1 MLERNAPPTPPLR
14 LRTVF
19 ISDIHLGF
27 KGCSA
32 ELLLDFLH
40 HVEMDCLFLVGDIVD
55 VWSMKR
61 TMYWPQSHNNVLRT
75 ILGKAKRGT
84 KVIFVPGNHDEVFR
98 EFDGAVFG
106 NLEIHREYIHQ
117 GADGRRMLVLHGDEF
132 DSVVKCSPW
141 LAKLGSDIYDVL
153 LAANP
158 YINWVRRK
166 FGLPHWSLSSYL
178 KNKAKTAVQY
188 IGSFEDAVAQAARRR
203 GVDTVVCGHIHR
215 AEMREINGVLYCNDG
230 DWVESCTSLVEDMNG
245 QLRLIDWPKL
255 RAQVPATCH
264 VTAGRASRLNS
275 MNNTRDMWSLRWHA
289 MLRSLA
295 RRRPSIPRRRQLL
308 AGPGPAT
315 LAPRAPSRPASLA
328 FSLNELPHHCPLTVM
343 LARQHWDIPVM
354 EYPYEQSR
362 PRPRCPYEQSGAGMA
377 QGL

>member
-1 MLERNAPPTPPLR
+1 MAERNSLSPLR

-40 HVEMDCLFLVGDIVD
+40 QVEMDTLFLVGDIID
-55 VWSMKR
+55 VWSMQKN
-61 TMYWPQSHNNVLRT
+61 MFWPQSHNNVLRT

-106 NLEIHREYIHQ
+106 NLEIHREYIHE
-117 GADGRRMLVLHGDEF
+117 GAAGRRMLVLHGDEF

-141 LAKLGSDIYDVL
+141 LAKLGSHIYDVL

-158 YINWVRRK
+158 YINWLRRK
-166 FGLPHWSLSSYL
+166 FDLPHWSLSSYL

-188 IGSFEDAVAQAARRR
+188 IGSFEDAVAQAARKR

-215 AEMREINGVLYCNDG
+215 AEMRDIGGILYCNDG

-245 QLRLIDWPKL
+245 QLRLIDWPAL
-255 RAQVPATCH
+255 RAPAH
-264 VTAGRASRLNS
+264 
-275 MNNTRDMWSLRWHA
+275 
-289 MLRSLA
+289 
-295 RRRPSIPRRRQLL
+295 
-308 AGPGPAT
+308 
-315 LAPRAPSRPASLA
+315 APR
-328 FSLNELPHHCPLTVM
+328 T
-343 LARQHWDIPVM
+343 PVAVG
-354 EYPYEQSR
+354 Q
-362 PRPRCPYEQSGAGMA
+362 AA
-377 QGL
+377 